1 MGLSIFQSLLNV
13 STLAKGS
20 ISCIVPAITL
30 NHMKYT
36 VSSLVKDQNVSF
48 VIPPFRYNFVY
59 LFFFWETF
67 SWTKVHAWSNSPK
80 FINKADVSRL
90 SSQAANTVL
99 LSDWRRACLISP
111 FC

>member
-59 LFFFWETF
+59 LFFFLGNNQLD
-67 SWTKVHAWSNSPK
+67 KSPCVVK
-80 FINKADVSRL
+80 
-90 SSQAANTVL
+90 Q
-99 LSDWRRACLISP
+99 P
-111 FC
+111 